1 MAIYIRVVD
10 ELGFISVDRNRFA
23 YDTVTA
29 SQYSPPSNS
38 IQIADRVTGQIQ
50 LRGEWDTFRDDA
62 GNTFGADLASSVIAI
77 NAVLVGP
84 SPASGVT
91 DVTATAP
98 VTSTGGTTPDIGI
111 TASTPSAD
119 GSMSAADKTKLD
131 GIASG
136 AEVNVNADW
145 NATSGDE
152 EILNKPTVPTQLSDL
167 SDVNT
172 GSPSSPNTLIYDGV
186 GEFRAGNLDLGDLAN
201 VDGTTPTN
209 NDVLTYDSGTSQW
222 RPAAGGGGGGGSN
235 FISHAYAFFD
245 SSHRDVYIPITTE
258 GESTSRQRYNRWVA
272 PCDGSVKSISWY
284 GTTNLTATGAPTKV
298 EVYKMTGSTTFVV
311 IGTANFTS
319 ITGYVGQVSNF
330 STNTFS
336 AGDTLYF
343 FLTNNFGTTP
353 VYNVSGN
360 ILFDVT

>member
-1 MAIYIRVVD
+1 MAVYIRVAD
-10 ELGFISVDRNRFA
+10 ETGGISIDRNRFVYGTIEA
-23 YDTVTA
+23 A
-29 SQYSPPSNS
+29 QYLPPSNS
-38 IQIADRVTGQIQ
+38 IKISDSNGIL
-50 LRGEWDTFRDDA
+50 LRAEWDVFRDTS
-62 GNTFGADLASSVIAI
+62 GNLLGLDLASSVTAMNTLFKYGAPPQIEG
-77 NAVLVGP
+77 L
-84 SPASGVT
+84 T
-91 DVTATAP
+91 VTAP
-98 VTSTGGTTPDIGI
+98 ITSTGGVTPDVGI
-111 TASTPSAD
+111 SDATTSASGA
-119 GSMSAADKTKLD
+119 MSSADKTKLD
-131 GIASG
+131 SIASG

-201 VDGTTPTN
+201 VDGSTPSN

-245 SSHRDVYIPITTE
+245 SSHRNVYIPITTE

-284 GTTNLTATGAPTKV
+284 GTNNLTATGAPTKV
-298 EVYKMTGSTTFVV
+298 EVYKMTGSTTFVI
-311 IGTANFTS
+311 IGTANFSS
-319 ITGYVGQVSNF
+319 ITGYVGSVSNF